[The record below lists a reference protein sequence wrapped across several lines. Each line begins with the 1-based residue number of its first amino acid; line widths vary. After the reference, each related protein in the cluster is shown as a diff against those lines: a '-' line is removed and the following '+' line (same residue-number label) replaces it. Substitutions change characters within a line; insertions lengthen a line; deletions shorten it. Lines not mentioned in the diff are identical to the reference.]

1 MLVEIAQCD
10 WEGIAVKG
18 LGGERQNAQMQDCYV
33 FYHENGTTLTIN
45 YWWTGDDG

>member
-1 MLVEIAQCD
+1 MDEVLVEVAQCD

-45 YWWTGDDG
+45 Y